1 MFDIGATELMIIA
14 IVAIVVVGPKELPR
28 MLRTVGQFVGK
39 ARSMAREFQMHLND
53 AAEEAG
59 LDEVRKGISSVENST
74 GMDDFSDAFKPL
86 EDTASDIK
94 DEIEKPIKPAGP
106 RSHSS
111 DETASSETP
120 AIDETVQ
127 TGDSVT
133 AEASPGEAVTE
144 SEQPKTAST

>member
-39 ARSMAREFQMHLND
+39 AKSMAREFQMHLND

-59 LDEVRKGISSVENST
+59 LDEVRKGISSVENSS
-74 GMDDFSDAFKPL
+74 GLDDFSDAFKPL

-94 DEIEKPIKPAGP
+94 SEMEKPITPAGP

-111 DETASSETP
+111 DDTASTETSAAAETATP
-120 AIDETVQ
+120 DEAVV
-127 TGDSVT
+127 S
-133 AEASPGEAVTE
+133 EASSGDAVTE
-144 SEQPKTAST
+144 TEQPKTAST

>member
-28 MLRTVGQFVGK
+28 MFRTVGQFVGK
-39 ARSMAREFQMHLND
+39 AKSMAREFQMHLND

-59 LDEVRKGISSVENST
+59 LDEVRKGISSVENSS
-74 GMDDFSDAFKPL
+74 GLDDFSDAFKPL

-94 DEIEKPIKPAGP
+94 SEMAKPISPAGP

-111 DETASSETP
+111 DETAPTETSAADDP
-120 AIDETVQ
+120 AQ
-127 TGDSVT
+127 
-133 AEASPGEAVTE
+133 AGEAVTTE
-144 SEQPKTAST
+144 ATPGDAVTETEQPKTAST